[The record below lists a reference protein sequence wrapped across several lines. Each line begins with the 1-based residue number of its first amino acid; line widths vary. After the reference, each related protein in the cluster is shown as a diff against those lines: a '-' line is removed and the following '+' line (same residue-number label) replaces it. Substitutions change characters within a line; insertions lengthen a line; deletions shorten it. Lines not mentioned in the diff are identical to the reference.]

1 MDFIQADGIR
11 THYRIEG
18 SGPALLMFS
27 PGGFDATF
35 AKWSG
40 LGLYQRIGIMDYL
53 TAHFTCIEF
62 DLRECG
68 QSGGR
73 LEVLSWSAMARQ
85 GAALATALGFE
96 QVHVMGGCLGCAPA
110 AQFALDYPAR
120 TRSTNLI
127 WPVGGARYRMRN
139 VGRFSEH
146 LNWVAAQGIEALIAR
161 ALDADVGFAK
171 DALLGPWGGS
181 LRIDADLR
189 DALAEIDAPRYQAL
203 VSGSLNAL
211 FMADSAAG
219 PAPEALMQ
227 MRGPRLVIPGDDES
241 HARSAGHFVAECLP
255 GCTLISD
262 AVADQTRERIFH
274 VFDQFYAQ

>member
-1 MDFIQADGIR
+1 MDCIEADGIR
-11 THYRIEG
+11 THYRVEG

-53 TAHFTCIEF
+53 TTHFTCIQF
-62 DLRECG
+62 DRRECG
-68 QSGGR
+68 LSGGR
-73 LEVLSWSAMARQ
+73 LELLSWSAMATQ
-85 GAALATALGFE
+85 GAALATALGFD
-96 QVHVMGGCLGCAPA
+96 QVHVIGGCLGCAPA
-110 AQFALDYPAR
+110 AQFAVQYPGR
-120 TRSTNLI
+120 TLSTNLI

-139 VGRFSEH
+139 VGRFTEH
-146 LNWVAAQGIEALIAR
+146 LNWVVAQGIDALIAR
-161 ALDADVGFAK
+161 ALGSDVGFAK

-181 LRIDADLR
+181 LRVDTQLR
-189 DALAEIDAPRYQAL
+189 EALAATDLARYQAL

-211 FMADSAAG
+211 FVTDSAAG

-227 MRGPRLVIPGDDES
+227 LQGPRLVIPGDDES

-255 GCTLISD
+255 GCTLVAD
-262 AVADQTRERIFH
+262 AVPEQTRERIFQ
-274 VFDQFYAQ
+274 VFDQFYAG